1 MMNGGGRIIRLA
13 REEEAATVVEYAVL
27 VALIILVCVATL
39 TSIGTKVSNA
49 YGTLADSVPPVE
61 G

>member
-1 MMNGGGRIIRLA
+1 MDGGGRIYRLA

-27 VALIILVCVATL
+27 VALIILVCVAAVTN
-39 TSIGTKVSNA
+39 IGSKASNA
-49 YGTLADSVPPVE
+49 YNTLAESVPPVE